1 MRMGNAHPRSAGMT
15 QRAGRAGDRP
25 ARGEGAAGLRHPSP
39 ARSLHDL
46 YTPFET
52 MSMLRR
58 ERART
63 DRHGREF
70 SLVLLKVEGC
80 LWPSHP
86 SLRLAKIVQSRCRET
101 DEVGRFD
108 GEYLCAILPDTG
120 PAGAWRFA
128 AGVCDKAQ
136 SRLLRPLC
144 AVYTYP
150 SAWFME
156 QRQTA
161 KSDTPLLKITS
172 ADGGDC
178 ESATE
183 RRGEQAHRVP
193 LRPDQFANLGGQSLM
208 PYVLNGIES
217 GLSDTDA
224 VRQLESLLALPMP
237 MWKRG
242 IDLTGAAIALI
253 LLSPIMILAAF
264 GVKLTSRG
272 PIIFTQRRA
281 GLGGRPFTI
290 YKFRTMCTDA
300 ETQKADLRN
309 QSEQDG
315 PAFKLTND
323 PRVTRVGKFLRMT
336 SIDELPQLLNVI
348 RGDMSLVGPRPL
360 PIEESNNCDLWH
372 RRRLEVT
379 PGLTCIW
386 QIEGRSRVTF
396 DEWMRMD
403 ARYIRRR
410 RFAHDL
416 WLLIKTI
423 PAVVFSRG
431 AK

>member
-1 MRMGNAHPRSAGMT
+1 MRMGNAHPQSVGMT
-15 QRAGRAGDRP
+15 ERAGRAGDRT
-25 ARGEGAAGLRHPSP
+25 ARGEGVTGFRHPSP
-39 ARSLHDL
+39 ARSLHEL

-70 SLVLLKVEGC
+70 SLVLLKVEGFI
-80 LWPSHP
+80 WPSHP

-136 SRLLRPLC
+136 ARLLRPLC

-156 QRQTA
+156 QRASA
-161 KSDTPLLKITS
+161 KNEVPLLKITS
-172 ADGGDC
+172 DDAPAADPGL
-178 ESATE
+178 E
-183 RRGEQAHRVP
+183 RHGEQAHRTTP
-193 LRPDQFANLGGQSLM
+193 RSQPSANLGGQSLI
-208 PYVLNGIES
+208 PFVLHGIES
-217 GLSDTDA
+217 GLSDREA
-224 VRQLESLLALPMP
+224 ARQIESLLARPMP
-237 MWKRG
+237 LWKRI
-242 IDLTGAAIALI
+242 IDITGAAIALV
-253 LLSPIMILAAF
+253 LLSPVMLIAALA
-264 GVKLTSRG
+264 VKLTSRG
-272 PIIFTQRRA
+272 PIIFKQRRA
-281 GLGGRPFTI
+281 GLGGKPFTI

-300 ETQKADLRN
+300 EAQKSDLRT

-323 PRVTRVGKFLRMT
+323 PRITTPGKFLRMT
-336 SIDELPQLLNVI
+336 SIDELPQLWNVI

-360 PIEESNNCDLWH
+360 PIDESNNCDLWH

-386 QIEGRSRVTF
+386 QIEGRSRVSF

-410 RFAHDL
+410 RLAHDL